1 MKIALIS
8 ILLLTSLVA
17 VILLGQWLQRRLPDD
32 HLSAD
37 SKDAVKLAIGLVATM
52 TALLLGLL
60 AFSAKGTYDTR
71 RTEVIE
77 MAAKVTLLDNMLT
90 AYLDNMLTASGPDAA
105 EARVWLREAVA
116 EWARRAWSDEAG
128 ARAHMVAMSQAN
140 YRAYAAILG
149 LSPRDDRQRDLKTRA
164 ATLAID
170 LAQLRMLLLE
180 QRAPSIP
187 KALLIGVFCWLVVIF
202 LSFGL
207 LTPTNVTTTLA
218 LSAAA
223 VSVASAVFLIM
234 ELDQPLGGIIRIPG
248 DPLSNALDLFTK

>member
-1 MKIALIS
+1 MKIAFIS
-8 ILLLTSLVA
+8 IILLTSLVTT
-17 VILLGQWLQRRLPDD
+17 ILLGQWLQRRLPDD

-90 AYLDNMLTASGPDAA
+90 AYGPDAA

-116 EWARRAWSDEAG
+116 EWVRRAWSDEPG

-140 YRAYAAILG
+140 YRAYAATLG
-149 LSPRDDRQRDLKTRA
+149 LSPRDDTQRDLKARA
-164 ATLAID
+164 ATLAMD

-180 QRAPSIP
+180 QRVPSIP
-187 KALLIGVFCWLVVIF
+187 KALLTAVFCWLVVIF

-207 LTPTNVTTTLA
+207 LTPINVTTTLA

-234 ELDQPLGGIIRIPG
+234 ELDQPLGGIIRLPS
-248 DPLSNALDLFTK
+248 DPLLKALDLFTK

>member
-8 ILLLTSLVA
+8 IILLTSLVA

-60 AFSAKGTYDTR
+60 AFTAKGTYDTR
-71 RTEVIE
+71 RTDVIE
-77 MAAKVTLLDNMLT
+77 MAAKITLLDNMLT
-90 AYLDNMLTASGPDAA
+90 AYGPDAA
-105 EARVWLREAVA
+105 EARVWVRGAVA
-116 EWARRAWSDEAG
+116 EWVRRAWSDTPS
-128 ARAHMVAMSQAN
+128 ARAHMDAQSQAN
-140 YRAYAAILG
+140 YRAHAAILG
-149 LSPRDDRQRDLKTRA
+149 LSPRDDTQRDLKARA
-164 ATLAID
+164 ATLAMD

-234 ELDQPLGGIIRIPG
+234 ELDQPLGGIIRIPC